1 MCKFSVLEGAHDDK
15 KKQSAQVVHIRR
27 DAQSAQEIV
36 TLCASPSGVQ
46 ASAQEIMVVC
56 NSGKLPSF
64 LQMFLAVLIRI
75 SRILV
80 SCELP

>member
-15 KKQSAQVVHIRR
+15 KKQTAQVVHIWR

-36 TLCASPSGVQ
+36 TLCASSIGVQ

-56 NSGKLPSF
+56 NLETLGNYPL
-64 LQMFLAVLIRI
+64 
-75 SRILV
+75 
-80 SCELP
+80 SCRCS

>member
-15 KKQSAQVVHIRR
+15 KKQSVQVVHIRR

-56 NSGKLPSF
+56 NLETLGNCPL
-64 LQMFLAVLIRI
+64 
-75 SRILV
+75 
-80 SCELP
+80 SCRCS